1 MEKSINSNNNNNGN
15 NNDGNNNNDGGNKN
29 MTFIATYRSALYA
42 EDSNE
47 FYLPHTEIRNW

>member
-1 MEKSINSNNNNNGN
+1 
-15 NNDGNNNNDGGNKN
+15 

-47 FYLPHTEIRNW
+47 FYLPHTEIQNWQNNGETVTDFTV